1 MTIFSSQNL
10 KNKPR
15 IMRIFNKLGAIAL
28 LLTFCSFVL
37 KEPERITIYLI
48 GDSTVC
54 TQPVSQAPVTGWG
67 TPFAAFFN
75 NTVKVENHAK
85 GGRST
90 RTFISENRW
99 QPITEALKPGDYVFM
114 QFGHNDEAK
123 EPQYAD
129 RYTSPEDY
137 RKNLIRFISET
148 RAKNAFP
155 VLVTP
160 VSRRKFSPEGKALET
175 HIEYSKIVE
184 ELATAYKVPMVDL
197 DRRSRVLYE
206 TFGPE
211 GSKTLFNMSE
221 PGANPQFPDG
231 ANDGTHFSE
240 YGARLLAELVLDE
253 MKKNNLEL
261 MNRVVKPKAK

>member
-1 MTIFSSQNL
+1 
-10 KNKPR
+10 
-15 IMRIFNKLGAIAL
+15 MRISIKLTAL
-28 LLTFCSFVL
+28 VVVLTLCSFTL
-37 KEPERITIYLI
+37 SAPDNITIYLI

-67 TPFAAFFN
+67 TPFAAFFDR
-75 NTVKVENHAK
+75 TVTVENHAK

-99 QPITEALKPGDYVFM
+99 QPVSEALKEGDYVFM

-123 EPQYAD
+123 EPQYRE

-137 RKNLIRFISET
+137 RKNLIRFVSET
-148 RAKNAFP
+148 RAKRAIP

-175 HIEYSKIVE
+175 HTEYSRVVE
-184 ELATAYKVPMVDL
+184 AIATDYNVPLIDL
-197 DRRSRVLYE
+197 DMRSRSLYDS
-206 TFGPE
+206 FGVE

-221 PGANPQFPDG
+221 KGTNPQFPDG

-253 MKKNNLEL
+253 MKRADLGLVNHI
-261 MNRVVKPKAK
+261 VKPGAK

>member
-1 MTIFSSQNL
+1 
-10 KNKPR
+10 
-15 IMRIFNKLGAIAL
+15 MRIFNKLTAIAL
-28 LLTFCSFVL
+28 VLTLCSFVL
-37 KEPERITIYLI
+37 RDPDRITVYLV

-67 TPFAAFFN
+67 TPFAVFFDK
-75 NTVKVENHAK
+75 TVKVENHAK

-90 RTFISENRW
+90 RTFIGENRW
-99 QPITEALKPGDYVFM
+99 QPVADALKAGDYVFM

-123 EPQYAD
+123 EPQYAE

-137 RKNLIRFISET
+137 RKNLIRFITET
-148 RAKNAFP
+148 RAKRAYP

-184 ELATAYKVPMVDL
+184 EIASGYKVPMVDL
-197 DRRSRVLYE
+197 DRRSRALYE
-206 TFGPE
+206 KFGPE
-211 GSKTLFNMSE
+211 GSKTLFNISE
-221 PGANPQFPDG
+221 PGVNPQFPEG
-231 ANDGTHFSE
+231 AKDNTHFSE

-253 MKKNNLEL
+253 IRKLNLEL
-261 MNRVVKPKAK
+261 TSRVVKPKAK